1 MIIADRDL
9 QYLKLLAKR
18 YPSIPAASTEIINLN
33 AILNLPKAT
42 EHFLSDVHGE
52 YEAFLHVLK
61 NGSGSIRRKIDET
74 FADTLLDKEKRT
86 LATLI
91 YYPERK
97 LPMLLQTVE
106 NEEEWYRIILF
117 RLIKVCRRVSSKYTR
132 SKVRKALPDDF
143 AYVIEEM
150 LHDQESIQNRQEYY
164 KSIINTIIETGRANA
179 FIIALSKVIQRLN
192 IDHLHL
198 IGDVYDRG
206 PGAHIILD
214 TLMQY
219 HSVDFQW
226 GNHDI
231 VWMGAAAGSEACIA
245 NVIRVGLRYSN
256 MITIEDGYAISMLPL
271 ATFAMETYGDD
282 PCPRFIPKLSAERN
296 FSENEIKLMAKMH
309 KAITIMQL
317 KIEAQIIQRRPEYE
331 MNERLLL
338 DKIDYAQGTVQLEG
352 KSYPLN
358 DTNFPTIDPA
368 NPYQLT
374 EAEQTVM
381 DKLRLSFMHSERLQR
396 HVRFL
401 YSKGSMYLVY
411 NNNLLYHGCI
421 LMNEDGTLTT
431 FKVDGEELGP
441 RAMLDRIDRLVR
453 QAYFATNQPEQQQ
466 EGLDMMWYLWCGE
479 LSPLFGKSKMA
490 TLERYFINDKE
501 THQER
506 KNWYYDYRDRE
517 ETAVKILEAFG
528 LDPKSS
534 HIINGHVPVKV
545 KGGENPVK
553 AGGKLIVIDGGFA
566 KAYQK
571 ETGIAGY
578 TLVFNSYGL
587 LLASHHPF
595 ESTQKAI
602 EEEMDIH
609 SKARILEKNYN
620 RIRVKDTDLGKELRQ
635 QMDDLRALLQ
645 AYREGYIKE
654 GIAG

>member
-1 MIIADRDL
+1 
-9 QYLKLLAKR
+9 
-18 YPSIPAASTEIINLN
+18 
-33 AILNLPKAT
+33 
-42 EHFLSDVHGE
+42 
-52 YEAFLHVLK
+52 
-61 NGSGSIRRKIDET
+61 
-74 FADTLLDKEKRT
+74 
-86 LATLI
+86 
-91 YYPERK
+91 
-97 LPMLLQTVE
+97 
-106 NEEEWYRIILF
+106 
-117 RLIKVCRRVSSKYTR
+117 VCRRVSSKYTR

-164 KSIINTIIETGRANA
+164 KSIINTIIEIGRAA
-179 FIIALSKVIQRLN
+179 PFIIALSKVIQRLN

-198 IGDVYDRG
+198 IGDVFDRG
-206 PGAHIILD
+206 PGAHIIMD

-219 HSVDFQW
+219 HSLDFQW

-231 VWMGAAAGSEACIA
+231 LWMGAAAGSEACMA

-256 MITIEDGYAISMLPL
+256 VVTIEDGYAISLLPL

-282 PCPRFIPKLSAERN
+282 PCTRFVPRQSAERN

-309 KAITIMQL
+309 KAITIIQL
-317 KIEAQIIQRRPEYE
+317 KVESEIIKRQPEFD
-331 MNERLLL
+331 MCNRLLL
-338 DKIDYAQGTVQLEG
+338 DKIDYAQGVVQLDG
-352 KSYPLN
+352 QTYPLN
-358 DTNFPTIDPA
+358 DTYFPTIDPA
-368 NPYQLT
+368 NPYHLT
-374 EAEQTVM
+374 EAEQTVV
-381 DKLRLSFMHSERLQR
+381 DKLKLSFVHSERLQR

-401 YSKGSMYLVY
+401 YSIGSMYLVY

-421 LMNEDGTLTT
+421 LLNEDGSLKTYM
-431 FKVDGEELGP
+431 VDGEELGP

-453 QAYFATNQPEQQQ
+453 QAYFATNQPEQKQ
-466 EGLDMMWYLWCGE
+466 EGLDMIWYLWCGE
-479 LSPLFGKSKMA
+479 FSPLFGKSKMA
-490 TLERYFINDKE
+490 TLERYFIDDKA

-517 ETAVKILEAFG
+517 ETAIKILEAFG
-528 LDPKSS
+528 LDPKTS

-602 EEEMDIH
+602 EEELDIH

-620 RIRVKDTDLGKELRQ
+620 RIRVKDTDLGKELRR

-654 GIAG
+654 GVAG